1 MSLRN
6 MPTVKLPLQSWRR
19 LWVAAVIV
27 IFSCA
32 VPLIS
37 APTAENSRSGRWTGF
52 LIDLTCARER
62 KDKEP
67 SLGEEHTKK
76 CMRMPVCDRSG
87 FGILTDTNQLLR
99 LDEDGNRRVRRLLQ
113 RTKRESK
120 LYCVVWGRRSND
132 ILNVSRIEMTGR

>member
-1 MSLRN
+1 MSLHNR
-6 MPTVKLPLQSWRR
+6 PTIKLRLNSFRR
-19 LWVAAVIV
+19 LRIAAAIA
-27 IFSCA
+27 IFLCA

-37 APTAENSRSGRWTGF
+37 APRAENSSSGRWAGF

>member
-6 MPTVKLPLQSWRR
+6 VPVVKLLVNSCRR
-19 LWVAAVIV
+19 LHFAALTAV
-27 IFSCA
+27 FLCA
-32 VPLIS
+32 VPLTS
-37 APTAENSRSGRWTGF
+37 APTPENSTPGRWTGF
-52 LIDLTCARER
+52 LIDLACARER

-76 CMRMPVCDRSG
+76 CMQMPVCDRSG

>member
-1 MSLRN
+1 MSLAD
-6 MPTVKLPLQSWRR
+6 MPTVNLLLNSFRR
-19 LWVAAVIV
+19 LRIAAAIA
-27 IFSCA
+27 IFLCA

-37 APTAENSRSGRWTGF
+37 APTAENSPSGRWTGF

-76 CMRMPVCDRSG
+76 CMQMPVCDRSG

-113 RTKRESK
+113 RTKRENK
-120 LYCVVWGRRSND
+120 LYCVIWGRRSND
-132 ILNVSRIEMTGR
+132 LLNVSRIELTGR